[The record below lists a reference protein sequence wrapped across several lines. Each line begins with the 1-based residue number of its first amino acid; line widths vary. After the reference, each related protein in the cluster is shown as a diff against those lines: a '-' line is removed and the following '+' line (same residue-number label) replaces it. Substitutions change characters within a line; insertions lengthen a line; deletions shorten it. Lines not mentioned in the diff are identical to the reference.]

1 MRSSRISVS
10 LSAGIAIVA
19 AVFAGALI
27 WLLLS
32 DPVSVADAVNEGA
45 VTPLLLEL
53 GQVLYRAL
61 LGLLDY
67 L

>member
-1 MRSSRISVS
+1 MRFSRISVS
-10 LSAGIAIVA
+10 LSAGIAVVPAI
-19 AVFAGALI
+19 FAGALV

-32 DPVSVADAVNEGA
+32 DPISVAEAVNEGA

-53 GQVLYRAL
+53 GQVLYSAL

>member
-10 LSAGIAIVA
+10 LSAGIALVA
-19 AVFAGALI
+19 AVFAAALI

-32 DPVSVADAVNEGA
+32 DPVSVADAVNEGGA
-45 VTPLLLEL
+45 TSLIVEL
-53 GQVLYRAL
+53 GRVIYQAL
-61 LGLLDY
+61 LSLLDY